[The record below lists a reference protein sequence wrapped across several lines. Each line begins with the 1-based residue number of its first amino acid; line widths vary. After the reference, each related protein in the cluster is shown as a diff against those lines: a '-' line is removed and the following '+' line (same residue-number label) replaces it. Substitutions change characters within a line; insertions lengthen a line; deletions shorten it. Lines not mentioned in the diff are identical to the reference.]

1 MPKDILIKIDE
12 MFPEKEDNITAKN
25 LIEDIRETTSNVG
38 YPQLIR
44 SILTLS
50 EGNLSVIRKIVDSDY
65 YGDPR
70 DVIMRAEKKLGN
82 PGHYFIPA
90 FDEIDQIKK

>member
-1 MPKDILIKIDE
+1 MEIPKDILSKIDE
-12 MFPEKEDNITAKN
+12 LFPEKEDHLTAKN
-25 LIEDIRETTSNVG
+25 LIEDIRESTTNVG

-50 EGNLSVIRKIVDSDY
+50 DGNLSVIRKIVDSDY

-82 PGHYFIPA
+82 PDTILSRVLM
-90 FDEIDQIKK
+90 K